1 MKQQQI
7 QQLKAA
13 LRDCIHDHSDLHN
26 MVLHGPRDEPL
37 WYIDPTPQELAP
49 IELLMSL
56 IESQLIILGHSPAEL
71 PSIEEYKYDAP
82 F

>member
-7 QQLKAA
+7 QQLRAA
-13 LRDCIHDHSDLHN
+13 LHDCTKEHSDLHN
-26 MVLHGPRDEPL
+26 MVLHGPRDEQL

-49 IELLMSL
+49 IELLMNL
-56 IESQLIILGHSPAEL
+56 ILEQLIVLGYSPAEL